1 MVRLSARLFCPFCAR
16 FNDWAVPA
24 LLRPLRPLLLL
35 LLRPQEKKPEAL
47 CFTGTVIVHIQ
58 GVDAMW
64 PHESHSN
71 SEECAELVLNSFI
84 SPMRIDRSE
93 DGVVIEMK

>member
-1 MVRLSARLFCPFCAR
+1 
-16 FNDWAVPA
+16 
-24 LLRPLRPLLLL
+24 
-35 LLRPQEKKPEAL
+35 
-47 CFTGTVIVHIQ
+47 VHKQ

-64 PHESHSN
+64 PHGSHSN
-71 SEECAELVLNSFI
+71 PEEFAELVLNSFI